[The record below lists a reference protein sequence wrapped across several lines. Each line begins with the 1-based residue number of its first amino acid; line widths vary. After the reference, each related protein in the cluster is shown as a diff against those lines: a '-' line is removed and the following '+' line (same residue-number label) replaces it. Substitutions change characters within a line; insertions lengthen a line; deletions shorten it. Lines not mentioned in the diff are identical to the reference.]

1 MERDGL
7 VNVAGDRH
15 LELTPAGRTKAV
27 AVMRKHRLAELLL
40 VNVIGLE
47 WENVHVEACRWE
59 HVMSDAVERKLF
71 TLLGEPSVSPYG
83 NPIPGLEALRGG
95 EVAGET
101 AARTPTPDEA
111 GLVRLDEFARSGGG
125 KVEVRRIAEHIQIDE
140 RLMADLKSAG
150 VLPGSDV
157 DVVAIPRFGDA
168 VGVGHKGSSSQVD
181 PLVAHAVL
189 VRAQ

>member
-1 MERDGL
+1 
-7 VNVAGDRH
+7 
-15 LELTPAGRTKAV
+15 
-27 AVMRKHRLAELLL
+27 
-40 VNVIGLE
+40 
-47 WENVHVEACRWE
+47 
-59 HVMSDAVERKLF
+59 MSDAVERKLF

-83 NPIPGLEALRGG
+83 NPIPGLDALRSGAEIDG
-95 EVAGET
+95 EIT
-101 AARTPTPDEA
+101 APTRTPTPDDA

-125 KVEVRRIAEHIQIDE
+125 KVEVRRIAEHIQLNE
-140 RLMADLKSAG
+140 QLMAHLKSAG

-168 VGVGHKGSSSQVD
+168 VGVGHQGNRAEVD